1 MFISLIANWSC
12 PIQRS
17 IQHLV
22 PSEILDEI
30 QEIEQR
36 DKESE
41 NEPAKQERLQRAAA
55 LNANILPFVMNQI
68 NNINLWGV
76 WNVAFNLILYSVT
89 FSTFFVNSHF

>member
-1 MFISLIANWSC
+1 M
-12 PIQRS
+12 
-17 IQHLV
+17 V

>member
-1 MFISLIANWSC
+1 MFISLIANWLC
-12 PIQRS
+12 PIQCS